1 MKLLKNVYDKLDINV
16 SDIDIKIPS
25 TSGLNYSMIQIK
37 KIKTMFEDAPKEI
50 VNISGLLIVIV

>member
-37 KIKTMFEDAPKEI
+37 KISKQCLRM
-50 VNISGLLIVIV
+50 LLKR